1 MSRVRPLWRSLVDAA
16 VFLALCFLV
25 MLALQIYNGEK
36 IDQGSV
42 TVIDGDSLREGK
54 TEIRL
59 YGIDAPEY
67 RQTCSD
73 QNGVSYAC
81 GKRAADELRQ
91 LLRTGQTTCKSFEI
105 DRYGRSVATCQSGA
119 LNLNSEMVRRG
130 WAVAFV
136 QFGVDYVLIEKEAR
150 AAKRGLWAGK
160 FEEPATYRKRMRP
173 MQSDATGVNDWQPD

>member
-1 MSRVRPLWRSLVDAA
+1 MTRFTTNLARSHVSFKLGQTATALLPSAA
-16 VFLALCFLV
+16 
-25 MLALQIYNGEK
+25 E
-36 IDQGSV
+36 
-42 TVIDGDSLREGK
+42 
-54 TEIRL
+54 
-59 YGIDAPEY
+59 
-67 RQTCSD
+67 
-73 QNGVSYAC
+73 
-81 GKRAADELRQ
+81 ELRQ